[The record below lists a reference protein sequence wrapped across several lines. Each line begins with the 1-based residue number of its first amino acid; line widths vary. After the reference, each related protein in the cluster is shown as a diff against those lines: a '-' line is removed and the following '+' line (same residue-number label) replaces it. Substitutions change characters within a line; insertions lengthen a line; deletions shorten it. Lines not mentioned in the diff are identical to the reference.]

1 MHKTSLK
8 YFKASKKKKKWLQ
21 WICQK
26 KKKKVVYEVRKLT
39 FFVNIF
45 SG

>member
-8 YFKASKKKKKWLQ
+8 YFKASKKKKKMIAMNLS
-21 WICQK
+21 K